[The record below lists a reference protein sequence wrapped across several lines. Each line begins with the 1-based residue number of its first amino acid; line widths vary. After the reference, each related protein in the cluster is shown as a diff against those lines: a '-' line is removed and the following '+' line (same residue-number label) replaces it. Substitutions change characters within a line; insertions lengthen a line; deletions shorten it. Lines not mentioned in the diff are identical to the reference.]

1 MEKYVENVKP
11 AAKNF
16 KGRVLFVTIDADEED
31 HQR

>member
-1 MEKYVENVKP
+1 MDKHVENVKP

-16 KGRVLFVTIDADEED
+16 KGKVLFVTIDADEED